1 MLAFLFKTWQ
11 RRYVSTILAILAA
24 YFYLFISAYY
34 ESSRNI
40 TICIFKNLSG
50 YPCPGC
56 GITRGTIALFSGKFL
71 QSFILNPMAIVINI
85 MAITA
90 LVWMGIDFIIGK
102 PSFEKASKFKLKPIW
117 IIILVLLVFANW
129 YWNFKKGY

>member
-90 LVWMGIDFIIGK
+90 LVWMSIDLIKGK
-102 PSFEKASKFKLKPIW
+102 QSFEKASKFKLKPIW
-117 IIILVLLVFANW
+117 IIILILLVFANW